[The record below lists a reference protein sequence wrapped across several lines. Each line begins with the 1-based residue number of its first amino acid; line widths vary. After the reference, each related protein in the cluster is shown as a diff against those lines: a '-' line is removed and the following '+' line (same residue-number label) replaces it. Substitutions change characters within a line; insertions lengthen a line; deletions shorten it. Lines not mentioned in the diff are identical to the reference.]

1 MERDVFSGRLRL
13 NGEEHGKTLRAANN
27 YAVGLALLNRFEEA
41 KALFRRTIPVARR
54 VLGESHELTLR
65 MRLCYAEELYQDP
78 AATLDEIREALTMLE
93 EIEPIARRVLGGAN
107 PVVVGIEHDLRV
119 YRARLR
125 GAPPPRT

>member
-1 MERDVFSGRLRL
+1 MLR
-13 NGEEHGKTLRAANN
+13 EK
-27 YAVGLALLNRFEEA
+27 V
-41 KALFRRTIPVARR
+41 PVARR
-54 VLGESHELTLR
+54 VLGENHNVTLNLR
-65 MRLCYAEELYQDP
+65 WYYAGALYQDP